1 MSFPA
6 LSCEFATL
14 DVSDALG
21 TKRLNLTKTV
31 RKVPI
36 TLDLERAGAAYED
49 AHDARAKPGPKYDDE
64 DEWWDH
70 VNVTEPLDHISFMET
85 LNRCV
90 AGCVWRGVGGGGLC
104 VVCEWGGGALALA
117 RGSDGG

>member
-1 MSFPA
+1 MQTQSELVVDRSARNELLKVTFNLSLPA

-49 AHDARAKPGPKYDDE
+49 AADAHSQPGPKYDDE

-70 VNVTEPLDHISFMET
+70 VNVTAPLDHVTFMET
-85 LNRCV
+85 LNR
-90 AGCVWRGVGGGGLC
+90 
-104 VVCEWGGGALALA
+104 
-117 RGSDGG
+117 